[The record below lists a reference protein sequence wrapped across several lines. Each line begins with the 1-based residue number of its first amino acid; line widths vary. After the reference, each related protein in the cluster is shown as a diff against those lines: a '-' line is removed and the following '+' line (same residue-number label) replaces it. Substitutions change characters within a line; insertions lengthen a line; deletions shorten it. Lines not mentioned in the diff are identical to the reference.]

1 MVVLSNFEQFAEE
14 ADKLYSSAPAYT
26 RYTFKY
32 RHCDGK
38 LVLKVTNDIIVRAR
52 APPLSA
58 AAAAAAAVARLTPRA
73 PRRGSAQ
80 TLTYATDQAADLR
93 KLEKFNAVLCARMCG
108 TTPLPPES
116 GASRRAERAARR
128 ATGARAPQAHA
139 RAS

>member
-38 LVLKVTNDIIVRAR
+38 LVLKVTNDII
-52 APPLSA
+52 
-58 AAAAAAAVARLTPRA
+58 
-73 PRRGSAQ
+73 

-116 GASRRAERAARR
+116 EGGPSHEPSKPRSGKSKKR
-128 ATGARAPQAHA
+128 
-139 RAS
+139 